1 MGQSSKKKK
10 RKSGGVGRRH
20 KSSKSKDHN
29 SIGDGNSELLAEEVT
44 ALCAIFQED
53 CEVVSESPSQL
64 HIKLRPYSKDAGYED
79 SDVSALLSVRCL
91 PGYPYKT
98 PKLQII
104 PEKGLSKADANNL
117 LSLLYDQASSN
128 AREGRVMIYNL
139 VEAAQEFLSEIVP
152 QEHLHG
158 SVSCQLTYITSQLT
172 CESWH
177 WSLGMNDTGRIDSL
191 VQSHVSDGLKHEYD
205 NQQKKIDQIV
215 KPALNEAAK
224 QDSLR
229 KAEMKLDDLEEE
241 SVGESKSCSDLSKS
255 YTDESTEDHVMCKN
269 IFLEGNISDSGDS
282 QRETEPKPSELVSSG
297 SLVQDHLPHTLEKD
311 LILAHLLRLAC
322 GPKGPLSDA
331 LPEITSEL
339 FDLGIVSERVQDL
352 ASKPSSFFDGTF
364 DRVFQ
369 AHKVSSKLSQFW
381 KASSEFEGQNSSPP
395 QNSRYLNDF
404 EELQPL
410 GE

>member
-29 SIGDGNSELLAEEVT
+29 SIGDGNSELLAEELT

-64 HIKLRPYSKDAGYED
+64 HIQLRPYSKDAGYED
-79 SDVSALLSVRCL
+79 SDVSAILSVRCL

-158 SVSCQLTYITSQLT
+158 SVSCQSTDITSQFTYKDATASSGDT
-172 CESWH
+172 CSFGGQFVYGFLDLFSGSGESWH
-177 WSLGMNDTGRIDSL
+177 WSLGMNDTGCIDSL
-191 VQSHVSDGLKHEYD
+191 VQSHVSEGLTHEYD

-269 IFLEGNISDSGDS
+269 IFLEGNISDSGDA

-297 SLVQDHLPHTLEKD
+297 SLVLDHLPHTLEKD
-311 LILAHLLRLAC
+311 LILV
-322 GPKGPLSDA
+322 P
-331 LPEITSEL
+331 
-339 FDLGIVSERVQDL
+339 
-352 ASKPSSFFDGTF
+352 PSSLAFF
-364 DRVFQ
+364 
-369 AHKVSSKLSQFW
+369 
-381 KASSEFEGQNSSPP
+381 
-395 QNSRYLNDF
+395 
-404 EELQPL
+404 
-410 GE
+410 